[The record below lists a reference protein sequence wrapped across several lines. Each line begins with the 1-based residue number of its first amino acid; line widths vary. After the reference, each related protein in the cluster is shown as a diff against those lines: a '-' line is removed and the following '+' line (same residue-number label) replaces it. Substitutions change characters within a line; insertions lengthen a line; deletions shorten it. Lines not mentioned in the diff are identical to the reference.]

1 MAKVVRFQFGEKDLD
16 RPMIC
21 LKCEDE
27 KALYWV
33 HQALNHVYDMIHL
46 CLNVD
51 GYVKCT
57 TIEDTFYNA
66 FLGGL
71 GPAQLFLPGI
81 PDHGYY
87 DVPYIKLEE
96 TSDEYIVCVISAPVK
111 LKGEEP

>member
-1 MAKVVRFQFGEKDLD
+1 MAKIVRFRFGEKDLNHA
-16 RPMIC
+16 MIGLNC
-21 LKCEDE
+21 SDE
-27 KALYWV
+27 TALCWV

-66 FLGGL
+66 FLGG
-71 GPAQLFLPGI
+71 GGTAQLFLPGI

-96 TSDEYIVCVISAPVK
+96 TSDEYIVCVTPDPVE
-111 LKGEEP
+111 LKGEN